1 MQKLFSVLLLS
12 AILSQT
18 FTPCFAEERKF
29 NEEISSIP
37 FAEPADFYEEET
49 SEKQISNNQSNENLT
64 SEENNLTKEEKNT
77 NINSDN
83 INLVDNENIEGCPIT
98 VQRNGTVEAFK
109 SAYKCLAGKE
119 LEATILEK
127 GRKFDVKSMQSMS
140 YETTGGAEIKFE
152 SMYPERVFTDK
163 APVKLVFTG
172 EIVKN
177 KPPGKLGSS
186 GTLKVMIKN
195 VKLENITYP
204 AEAYITKM
212 NKKGVLLGAVA
223 GPSNY
228 KDNLADAVNTG
239 TIHTIF
245 KDPCKTTADEC
256 VSTVTKPFY
265 FLTGAL
271 LQTADLF
278 IAPIVA
284 LFLPGNEVVIPEGTE
299 FEIKLENDIPV
310 LEI

>member
-1 MQKLFSVLLLS
+1 MQKIFSVLLLS

-18 FTPCFAEERKF
+18 FTPCFAEERNF
-29 NEEISSIP
+29 NDEISNIP
-37 FAEPADFYEEET
+37 LAVPADYSEKENSQTQVSDNLSEET
-49 SEKQISNNQSNENLT
+49 AT
-64 SEENNLTKEEKNT
+64 SADEIQQNKT
-77 NINSDN
+77 SDE
-83 INLVDNENIEGCPIT
+83 INLVDEAQTFGCPNEAIT

-119 LEATILEK
+119 LAATMLEK
-127 GRKFDVKSMQSMS
+127 GRTFDVKSMQSMS
-140 YETTGGAEIKFE
+140 YETTGGAEVKFE
-152 SMYPERVFTDK
+152 SMYPERIFTDK
-163 APVKLVFTG
+163 DPVKLVFTG

-177 KPPGKLGSS
+177 KPPRKCGSS
-186 GTLKVMIKN
+186 GTLKVMIKQ

-212 NKKGVLLGAVA
+212 NKKGVLLGVVA

-228 KDNLADAVNTG
+228 KDNLADTVSNG
-239 TIHTIF
+239 TIHTIY